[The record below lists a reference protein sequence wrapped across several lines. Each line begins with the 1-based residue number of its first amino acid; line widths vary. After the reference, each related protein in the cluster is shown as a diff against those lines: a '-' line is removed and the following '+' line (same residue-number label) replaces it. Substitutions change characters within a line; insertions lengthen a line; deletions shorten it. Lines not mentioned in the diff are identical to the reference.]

1 MADNRLTPEQQLA
14 NELELKYWDKRETF
28 WQRMFIGCSGFV
40 AVVTPLS
47 LQVSISDTARH
58 CLFGAVI
65 AAAICAVLLA
75 VLLHRSTRWMHELQE
90 KAKEVARG
98 KCDASEYTPPALTEF
113 EKLAAWGAA
122 VAIVLALVCMVGVII
137 ACW

>member
-1 MADNRLTPEQQLA
+1 MADDRLTPEQQLA

-47 LQVSISDTARH
+47 LQVSVTDTARH
-58 CLFGAVI
+58 FLFGAVI
-65 AAAICAVLLA
+65 AAAFCAVLLA
-75 VLLHRSTRWMHELQE
+75 IVLHRSTRWMYELQG

-98 KCDASEYTPPALTEF
+98 QCGANECNPPALTPF
-113 EKLAAWGAA
+113 EKLAAWGATA
-122 VAIVLALVCMVGVII
+122 AIVVALVCMAGVII

>member
-47 LQVSISDTARH
+47 LQVTVSDTARH
-58 CLFGAVI
+58 FLFGAVI
-65 AAAICAVLLA
+65 AAAFCAVLLVV
-75 VLLHRSTRWMHELQE
+75 VLRRSMRCMNDLL
-90 KAKEVARG
+90 KRAKKFARG
-98 KCDASEYTPPALTEF
+98 QGGFNEYTPPALIIY
-113 EKLAAWGAA
+113 EKLSAWGAA
-122 VAIVLALVCMVGVII
+122 VAIVIALICMVGVILN
-137 ACW
+137 CW